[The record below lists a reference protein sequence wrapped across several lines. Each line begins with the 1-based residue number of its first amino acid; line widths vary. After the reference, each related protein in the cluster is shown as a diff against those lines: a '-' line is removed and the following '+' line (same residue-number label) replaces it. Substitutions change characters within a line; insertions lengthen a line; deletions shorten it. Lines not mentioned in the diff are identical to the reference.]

1 MENID
6 DHEEDFEN
14 EEDFDHFDDHTL
26 PNFNTVVGNIL
37 LELRKHF
44 NVTTKATGFIAEKM
58 SQIID
63 SDRKLFSSVLSSA
76 LHKIE
81 TFRINRKWS
90 IGFSLDPLT
99 SLYVNTFVK
108 LLHNYYI
115 LYIYY
120 VYILYIYILYI

>member
-1 MENID
+1 MGRNRSWKVY
-6 DHEEDFEN
+6 HGEDFEK

-26 PNFNTVVGNIL
+26 PNFNTVVDNIL
-37 LELRKHF
+37 LELREYF
-44 NVTTKATGFIAEKM
+44 NTKATCFIAEKM

-99 SLYVNTFVK
+99 SLYVDTFVK
-108 LLHNYYI
+108 LLH
-115 LYIYY
+115 
-120 VYILYIYILYI
+120 IYI